1 MKKDL
6 KRFLIAL
13 GIVIIVAGIL
23 VFTGGNSD
31 ENFSEEYFCEINED
45 CVKVD
50 AGCCGC
56 NEGGEA
62 IAIHKDKQGSWEKQ
76 LEENCSDV
84 MCPQVISNHPSCE
97 KEAVCD
103 NRECVLE

>member
-23 VFTGGNSD
+23 VFTGSNSGED
-31 ENFSEEYFCEINED
+31 DYSCETDED

-62 IAIHKDKQGSWEKQ
+62 IAIHKNRQSSWEAQ
-76 LEENCSDV
+76 LQENCSDV

-97 KEAVCD
+97 KEAVCV
-103 NRECVLE
+103 NNECVLE